1 MVRNTSPVVRH
12 LTVAQ
17 GLAVAGSSVDLT
29 LTGIVGAR
37 IAPTAQLAT
46 LPFSAIFLA
55 AGLSTFVVSR
65 AIGRFGYRRVF
76 IAVAA
81 AAAVSGC
88 VSAAAIQLGNFW
100 LFCAGTALI
109 GVYQAGAG
117 YYRYLAAESMPGA
130 RPRAVATVL
139 AGGLVAAIVGPF
151 AATALSDATPTPYV
165 ASYLLVAVLGAS
177 AAVWNSRLARPAVQ
191 AAPANRIAEAAP
203 RGVGELWRQPAL
215 LLGVAS
221 AVLAAG
227 TMLSMMTAG
236 PIMGMAVGRTA
247 EEAAFA
253 IQLHMIG
260 MYAPGFFVARV
271 MARVGERRIA
281 LTGAGVIVLA
291 GFAAAASD
299 ALPVYLTAMFA
310 IGLGWNLAY
319 GGGSA
324 LIAASYRTSERGR
337 VQPVAEALI
346 IGAQVAGS
354 LSASAF
360 ITAAGWRVLGW
371 GCVAL
376 GAAVAASLVF
386 AQFRR
391 RTVET
396 TKQAS

>member
-1 MVRNTSPVVRH
+1 MARTTSSVVRH

-17 GLAVAGSSVDLT
+17 GLSIAGSSVDLT

-46 LPFSAIFLA
+46 LPFSVIFLA

-88 VSAAAIQLGNFW
+88 VSAAAIQFGDFW

-109 GVYQAGAG
+109 GVYQAGTG

-151 AATALSDATPTPYV
+151 AATALRDATPTPYV
-165 ASYLLVAVLGAS
+165 ASYLLVGALGAT
-177 AAVWNSRLARPAVQ
+177 AAIWNSRLTLPAVQ
-191 AAPANRIAEAAP
+191 AEHADRIPEGAP
-203 RGVGELWRQPAL
+203 RGFGELWRQPGL

-236 PIMGMAVGRTA
+236 PIMGMAVWRTA
-247 EEAAFA
+247 AEAAFA

-271 MARVGERRIA
+271 MAKVGERRIA

-291 GFAAAASD
+291 GFAAAAGN
-299 ALPVYLTAMFA
+299 ALPVYLASMFA
-310 IGLGWNLAY
+310 IGAGWNLAY
-319 GGGSA
+319 SGGSA

-360 ITAAGWRVLGW
+360 ITAAGWRMLGW
-371 GCVAL
+371 GCVVL
-376 GAAVAASLVF
+376 GAVVAASLVF
-386 AQFRR
+386 AQFRK

-396 TKQAS
+396 TTQAS